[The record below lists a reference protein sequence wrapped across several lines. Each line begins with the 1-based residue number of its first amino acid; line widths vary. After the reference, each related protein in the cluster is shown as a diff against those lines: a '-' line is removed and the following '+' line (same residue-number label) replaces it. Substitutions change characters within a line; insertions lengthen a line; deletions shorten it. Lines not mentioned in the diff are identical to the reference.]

1 MPLSGNPHVYET
13 LFPLIDGFVLTGGND
28 IDPARYGAIRDSGK
42 IDEHTPEREE
52 LEYLILSYAYR
63 FDLPLMGICRG
74 MQMIN
79 VCLGGTLY
87 RDLGDQFPG
96 VVRKGINDTEG
107 ELPQLVHWQP
117 KPYSEPTHPVAILPN
132 SKLGK
137 LLGVR
142 DIMVNSMHP
151 QGVCDLS
158 TRVDAVAYAPDGLV
172 EAIEVRDKSFM
183 IGVQWHPEFFTGRHR
198 MECVFDALIEAA
210 TRMHAHSN
218 ERGSVAITRSEPV
231 GVHAQWPAITF
242 ADCI

>member
-1 MPLSGNPHVYET
+1 M
-13 LFPLIDGFVLTGGND
+13 
-28 IDPARYGAIRDSGK
+28 
-42 IDEHTPEREE
+42 
-52 LEYLILSYAYR
+52 
-63 FDLPLMGICRG
+63 
-74 MQMIN
+74 
-79 VCLGGTLY
+79 Y

-142 DIMVNSMHP
+142 DIMVNSMHH